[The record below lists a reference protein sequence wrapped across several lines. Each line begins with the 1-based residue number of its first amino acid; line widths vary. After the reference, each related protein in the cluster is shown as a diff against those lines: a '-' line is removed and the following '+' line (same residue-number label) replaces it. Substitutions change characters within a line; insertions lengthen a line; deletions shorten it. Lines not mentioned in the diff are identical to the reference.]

1 LRAILIET
9 LLALTQK
16 ALKNVHMLLM
26 TVQED
31 GTIKKK
37 ICLLTSLQ
45 TEAFVKN
52 FETYIEYAEELHRMQ
67 GSENA
72 ALSNLG
78 RNKTYDST
86 NAVYF
91 FRLKN
96 ANVDS
101 LETSL
106 IHEG

>member
-1 LRAILIET
+1 
-9 LLALTQK
+9 
-16 ALKNVHMLLM
+16 
-26 TVQED
+26 
-31 GTIKKK
+31 
-37 ICLLTSLQ
+37 
-45 TEAFVKN
+45 
-52 FETYIEYAEELHRMQ
+52 MQ

-91 FRLKN
+91 SQALKI
-96 ANVDS
+96 DS

-106 IHEG
+106 IHEGISELKIKTNNPELNALQKRSLQ

>member
-1 LRAILIET
+1 
-9 LLALTQK
+9 
-16 ALKNVHMLLM
+16 M
-26 TVQED
+26 
-31 GTIKKK
+31 
-37 ICLLTSLQ
+37 SLNQQ

-52 FETYIEYAEELHRMQ
+52 FETYIEYAKEELHRMQ

-91 FRLKN
+91 
-96 ANVDS
+96 S
-101 LETSL
+101 
-106 IHEG
+106 

>member
-1 LRAILIET
+1 
-9 LLALTQK
+9 
-16 ALKNVHMLLM
+16 
-26 TVQED
+26 
-31 GTIKKK
+31 
-37 ICLLTSLQ
+37 
-45 TEAFVKN
+45 
-52 FETYIEYAEELHRMQ
+52 MQ

-91 FRLKN
+91 FPKLKN

-106 IHEG
+106 IHEGMRA